1 MYALIHLVAMW
12 ELQNDHYTNLGRTGA
27 VGDGQDWKRWHT
39 DKWGSMCGE
48 QAMPAPKDGAFDVR
62 GVLA

>member
-1 MYALIHLVAMW
+1 MW

>member
-27 VGDGQDWKRWHT
+27 VGHGQDWKRWHT
-39 DKWGSMCGE
+39 EMGKH
-48 QAMPAPKDGAFDVR
+48 VR
-62 GVLA
+62 RAGHARAERWRL